1 MTDRYQYP
9 FKENYLD
16 VVGVRLHYVDEGSGP
31 PILMV
36 HGEPTWSY
44 LYRKMIP
51 PLVKAGYRC
60 IAPDLM
66 GFGLSDKPEAESE
79 YTLKRHVALMSGL
92 VEKLDL
98 KDVTIVGQDWGG
110 PIGFGFGM
118 ENQDKIKSLVILN
131 TLVAPMKLP
140 LPFRLLFA
148 QGAFSSFLIR
158 RLDLMRKVAFLG
170 GFHRKLDPEAKKQYM
185 APHPTPASRGG
196 VASFPKLVPA
206 GAGHANYEY
215 LVRIGD
221 TLKSWDLPVLVMFSD
236 KDIAFKVPDGQ
247 AIAKMVPNGRFKVIR
262 DAGHFLQEDAGEEI
276 AENIVEFLASE
287 VWKLEEKQ
295 TSNG

>member
-1 MTDRYQYP
+1 MADRYQFP
-9 FKENYLD
+9 FKENYLTID
-16 VVGVRLHYVDEGSGP
+16 GVRMHYVDEGSGP
-31 PILMV
+31 AILMV

-98 KDVTIVGQDWGG
+98 KDVTIVRQDWGG
-110 PIGFGFGM
+110 PIGFGFGI
-118 ENQDKIKSLVILN
+118 EHQDKVKSLVILN

-158 RLDLMRKVAFLG
+158 RLDLMRTAAFFG
-170 GFHRKLDPEAKKQYM
+170 GCHRKRDPEAKKQYM

-196 VASFPKLVPA
+196 VAAFPKLVPGTPA
-206 GAGHANYEY
+206 HENYRY

-236 KDIAFKVPDGQ
+236 KDIAFKVADGER
-247 AIAKMVPNGRFKVIR
+247 IAKMVPNGRFKIIR

-276 AENIVEFLASE
+276 AENMVNFLGSE
-287 VWKLEEKQ
+287 VWKLKAKQ